1 MLFLKRFLVLDT
13 LASEADFDEGQQP
26 ELVSRS
32 SLPPLRFDKPI
43 GKQYEPSSVVD
54 DFLQF
59 DQQQT
64 SLLEHAPEQ
73 QAETQDNDDDDPF
86 SL

>member
-1 MLFLKRFLVLDT
+1 ME
-13 LASEADFDEGQQP
+13 LA
-26 ELVSRS
+26 SRS

-43 GKQYEPSSVVD
+43 GKSYVPNPVVD

-59 DQQQT
+59 DNQQQT
-64 SLLEHAPEQ
+64 SLLSDVVEKQP
-73 QAETQDNDDDDPF
+73 ETQDEDDDDPF